1 PSAEEELE
9 IIKRTTADI
18 EVKITPTL
26 RAEDIAA
33 LTKIVRKVPVAD
45 HVARYAMQLA
55 RLTRRQ
61 EPDAPEFVREYVQ
74 WGAGPRASQYLVLGA
89 KARAV
94 LLGRFFVTHDDIRA
108 IAPPVLRH
116 RLKMNFNADAA
127 GVSADEVI
135 RRLLAHVPFA
145 ADEAPARGIPD
156 VYRAAN
162 AG

>member
-1 PSAEEELE
+1 
-9 IIKRTTADI
+9 
-18 EVKITPTL
+18 
-26 RAEDIAA
+26 
-33 LTKIVRKVPVAD
+33 LTRIVRKVPVAE

-61 EPDAPEFVREYVQ
+61 EPDAPDFVREYVQ

-94 LLGRFFVTHDDIRA
+94 LLGRFFVNHEDIA
-108 IAPPVLRH
+108 AVTPPVLRH

-127 GVSADEVI
+127 GVTADEIV
-135 RRLLAHVPFA
+135 RRLLAHIPQT
-145 ADEAPARGIPD
+145 ADEDLPRGIPQL
-156 VYRAAN
+156 YRSAD